1 MDATFEELERNDI
14 KGPQEEAE
22 RLTHAYAGFWVRF
35 WAFLLDWLVVWGL
48 NHLLVSPLFTVL
60 DLPKTSGMF
69 TLSAYSVTTL
79 VVYLAYFALMTKFF
93 RQTLGKMVFGLK
105 VVSVKPDRKLT
116 WSTVIFREVVG
127 RYIDKIWI
135 LYIVVA
141 FSPTKQGIHD
151 YIADTT
157 VVHEKLYRK

>member
-1 MDATFEELERNDI
+1 A
-14 KGPQEEAE
+14 
-22 RLTHAYAGFWVRF
+22 
-35 WAFLLDWLVVWGL
+35 
-48 NHLLVSPLFTVL
+48 
-60 DLPKTSGMF
+60 
-69 TLSAYSVTTL
+69 
-79 VVYLAYFALMTKFF
+79 
-93 RQTLGKMVFGLK
+93 
-105 VVSVKPDRKLT
+105 DRKLT

>member
-1 MDATFEELERNDI
+1 MDATYEELERSDI
-14 KGPQEEAE
+14 AGPDQTEQ
-22 RLTHAYAGFWVRF
+22 LTHAYAGFWVRF

-48 NHLLVSPLFTVL
+48 NHLIVSPIFTLL
-60 DLPKTSGMF
+60 DLPKTSGVF
-69 TLSAYSVTTL
+69 TISAYSITTL
-79 VVYLAYFALMTKFF
+79 FVYLAYFALMTKYF

-105 VVSVKPDRKLT
+105 VISVKQGHKLT

-135 LYIVVA
+135 LYIVIA
-141 FSPTKQGIHD
+141 FSPKKQGIHD

>member
-1 MDATFEELERNDI
+1 MDATYEELERNDI
-14 KGPQEEAE
+14 NGPQEAE
-22 RLTHAYAGFWVRF
+22 QLTHAYAGFWVRF
-35 WAFLLDWLVVWGL
+35 WAFLLDWLVIWGL

-60 DLPKTSGMF
+60 DMPKTSGMF
-69 TLSAYSVTTL
+69 TFSAYSVTTL
-79 VVYLAYFALMTKFF
+79 IVYLAYFALMTKYF

-105 VVSVKPDRKLT
+105 VVSVKQDSKLT

>member
-1 MDATFEELERNDI
+1 M
-14 KGPQEEAE
+14 
-22 RLTHAYAGFWVRF
+22 
-35 WAFLLDWLVVWGL
+35 
-48 NHLLVSPLFTVL
+48 LVSPLFTVL

-69 TLSAYSVTTL
+69 TFSAYSVTTL
-79 VVYLAYFALMTKFF
+79 IVYLAYFALMTKYF

-105 VVSVKPDRKLT
+105 VVSVKQDSKLT